1 MTDTGRKLMAV
12 LLPAIAYLVAF
23 PDEARSLVST
33 MSSVLGLTAAVSP
46 WLYGLVATGVILI
59 VVLKIYGRN
68 HGRNTLGSP

>member
-1 MTDTGRKLMAV
+1 MTDTGRKLMVV

-23 PDEARSLVST
+23 PDDAQSLVST
-33 MSSVLGLTAAVSP
+33 MASVLGLTVAVSP
-46 WLYGLVATGVILI
+46 WLYGLLATGVVLI